1 MSPAEVISSA
11 ASRNLG
17 LQMAKGAAWMI
28 ALRFALRG
36 IGLVSMIVLAR
47 LLVPAD
53 FGLVAIA
60 TALAGALAAVS
71 EFSFQ
76 VALIQNQAADRR
88 HYDTAWT
95 LGILRGLVLAG
106 ALTAAASPLADLFSD
121 PRLESVLLMLA
132 LGVLLTSLE
141 NIAVVDF
148 RRDLQF
154 HREFVFR
161 TVPKIASFVV
171 AIPIAINLRDYW
183 SLVFGILIGQLAGV
197 LLSYAMCTYRP
208 RLSLSVWRQLIH
220 FSKWLLLNNVLQFTY
235 HQGDTFV
242 IGRLVGAQSLGLFR
256 MAYEI
261 ASLPTTEMVAPIRAA
276 ILPGYARL
284 ASDQEKLRASFAA
297 TFGSIVMVAAPVA
310 VGIGLTADSVVLLVL
325 GEKWLEAI
333 PLLEV
338 LCIAGA
344 INVCTANTWPVFIA
358 VGRPWIN
365 TALTALGIIVLIPLL
380 LWSVPQAGTIG
391 AAWALVT
398 VAAVV
403 LAANLVVT
411 LRLLSVSSGKLVA
424 QTWRAL
430 AAVLAMAGAMLGV
443 EAVLPDGEG
452 LLAIAASLAC
462 TAIAGAMTYLLSLWL
477 LWCLTG
483 FGQGPEQRAIWLLQT
498 WLGWVS
504 ARSKL
509 CRG

>member
-1 MSPAEVISSA
+1 
-11 ASRNLG
+11 
-17 LQMAKGAAWMI
+17 MAKGAAWMI
-28 ALRFALRG
+28 ALRFAIRG
-36 IGLVSMIVLAR
+36 IGLVSMIMLAR

-60 TALAGALAAVS
+60 TALAGALAAMS

-95 LGILRGLVLAG
+95 LGIIRGLVLAG
-106 ALTAAASPLADLFSD
+106 ALAAAAARLADLFSD
-121 PRLESVLLMLA
+121 QRLEPVLLMLA
-132 LGVLLTSLE
+132 IGVLLTSFE

-171 AIPIAINLRDYW
+171 AIPLAINLRDYW

-208 RLSLSVWRQLIH
+208 RLSLSVWRELIH
-220 FSKWLLLNNVLQFTY
+220 FSKWLLLNNVLHFTY
-235 HQGDTFV
+235 HRVDTFV
-242 IGRLVGAQSLGLFR
+242 IGRMVGAQSLGLFR

-276 ILPGYARL
+276 ILPGYAKL
-284 ASDQEKLRASFAA
+284 ASDRERLRASFAA
-297 TFGSIVMVAAPVA
+297 TFATIVMVAVPVA
-310 VGIGLTADSVVLLVL
+310 VGIGLTADSLVLLVL

-344 INVCTANTWPVFIA
+344 VNVCTANTWPVFIA

-365 TALTALGIIVLIPLL
+365 TALTALGIVVLIPLL

-403 LAANLVVT
+403 LAANLVAT
-411 LRLLSVSSGKLVA
+411 LRLLGVSGGELVA
-424 QTWRAL
+424 QTWRVL
-430 AAVLAMAGAMLGV
+430 AAVLIMAGAMLGV
-443 EAVLPDGEG
+443 EMVLPDGEG
-452 LLAIAASLAC
+452 LLATAASLAC
-462 TAIAGAMTYLLSLWL
+462 TVITGAITYLLSLWL
-477 LWCLTG
+477 LWRLTG
-483 FGQGPEQRAIWLLQT
+483 FGEGPEQRAIWLLQT

-504 ARSKL
+504 ARSTL
-509 CRG
+509 YRG